1 MLVIGLVSGKVAH
14 HSPYVATGTG
24 TTLETHHDS
33 LQAQISSLGQVSNRL
48 YSLLIPQ
55 NLTRPCERATS
66 GMSMGI
72 KEFQSEAEHLSRGRN
87 VIEIDFEKSSQ
98 ATTAAGFPA
107 FDFFG
112 DGSFFLL
119 DTPGHAIGHMAA
131 LARTTSVPDT
141 FILMGGDL
149 SHHGGQLRPSKYM
162 RIPASLSGTSF
173 DRPVPQQGSC
183 FEHVLHT
190 LTGTTDQPFFLS
202 AAAQVVD
209 LEALTQTRLL
219 AQKADADENIWV
231 VCAHDPTVSQVAEFY
246 PSPANDWQ
254 AKGWRSK
261 TLWSFLGDIGD
272 AVEPIDKIPLN
283 LGAM

>member
-1 MLVIGLVSGKVAH
+1 MLLIDFLSGQIAH
-14 HSPYVATGTG
+14 HSSFLATGTG
-24 TTLETHHDS
+24 IILETHHDS

-48 YSLLIPQ
+48 YSPLIPQ
-55 NLTRPCERATS
+55 NLTHPCEKATS
-66 GMSMGI
+66 GMFTGTG
-72 KEFQSEAEHLSRGRN
+72 EFQSQAEHLPRGRN

-162 RIPASLSGTSF
+162 RIPASLSGTCF
-173 DRPVPQQGSC
+173 DRPIPHQGSS

-190 LTGTTDQPFFLS
+190 LTGTTDEPFFLS

-209 LEALTQTRLL
+209 LEALTQTRRL

-231 VCAHDPTVSQVAEFY
+231 VCAHDSTVSQVAEFF
-246 PSPANDWQ
+246 PSAANDWQ